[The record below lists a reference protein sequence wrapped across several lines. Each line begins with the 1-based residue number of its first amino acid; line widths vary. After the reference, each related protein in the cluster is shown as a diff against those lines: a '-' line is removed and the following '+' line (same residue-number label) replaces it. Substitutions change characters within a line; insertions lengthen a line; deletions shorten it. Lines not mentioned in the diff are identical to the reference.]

1 MKDKISI
8 EVTCPYCGQKVKKKT
23 MFSTKDYI
31 DDWDRIVSDFDVE
44 EFHCSCGETFLGA
57 ETSQSEKV
65 ERLVQVLKEFRA
77 QGKFD
82 FSENGVKIK
91 MGFSD
96 IWKLLKEMKHFKG
109 DIE

>member
-1 MKDKISI
+1 MTNEISVK
-8 EVTCPYCGQKVKKKT
+8 VTCPNCGQKVKKKT
-23 MFSTKDYI
+23 TFHTKDYI
-31 DDWDRIVSDFDVE
+31 GDWDKIVSDFDVE

-57 ETSQSEKV
+57 ETPQSEKV
-65 ERLVQVLKEFRA
+65 EKFIHVLKEFKA

-96 IWKLLKEMKHFKG
+96 IWKLLKEAKHFKG
-109 DIE
+109 DIV